1 MESYAVSNN
10 YLRENADQFSEE
22 DLAALQAAMAEED
35 PESNNNEEVAEDE
48 EEAEGDSAELSYDA
62 LLRLGERIGDV
73 KEERWALGAQEQINR
88 LPTLTWNA
96 QMAVGKAENHTEVK
110 CQVCQ
115 CDYEEGDVLRRLP
128 CDHCFHKDC
137 IDSWLQ
143 TKDSCALCRKS
154 IVNFPEDDV

>member
-35 PESNNNEEVAEDE
+35 PESNNNNDELAEDE
-48 EEAEGDSAELSYDA
+48 DAEGDSAELSYDA
-62 LLRLGERIGDV
+62 LLRLGEQIGNV

-96 QMAVGKAENHTEVK
+96 QMAVYEV
-110 CQVCQ
+110 CILYRGGM
-115 CDYEEGDVLRRLP
+115 DDFIEWWAIEEVIL
-128 CDHCFHKDC
+128 
-137 IDSWLQ
+137 
-143 TKDSCALCRKS
+143 
-154 IVNFPEDDV
+154 

>member
-48 EEAEGDSAELSYDA
+48 DTEGNSTELSYDA
-62 LLRLGERIGDV
+62 LLRLGERIGNV

-137 IDSWLQ
+137 IDKWL
-143 TKDSCALCRKS
+143 KLVASCPTCKQSVSMQRC
-154 IVNFPEDDV
+154 